1 MKKKDFFR
9 LLLVY
14 VLLFFAGSVSYVLGI
29 RSGIF
34 DGISVFFYKGII
46 AIIAAG
52 SVFSVIMLMIK
63 LAAMKKIII
72 VRDILLFFCAFCCI
86 HVVIFTHLPVTAD
99 RSVSVFMLGYMNDK
113 NGECTKQEL
122 EDVFIEKYVQEYEAF
137 DKRLFEQIYTGTIAE
152 TEKGTYIITDPGK
165 RIIGI
170 YEVVADWFEIDKKL
184 ISP

>member
-1 MKKKDFFR
+1 MDFVR

-14 VLLFFAGSVSYVLGI
+14 ILLFLAGSAAYVLGI

-34 DGISVFFYKGII
+34 NGISVFFYKGII
-46 AIIAAG
+46 AIIAVG
-52 SVFSVIMLMIK
+52 LVFTVIMLIIK
-63 LAAMKKIII
+63 FAAMKKVIT

-86 HVVIFTHLPVTAD
+86 HIVIFTHLPVTAD
-99 RSVSVFMLGYMNDK
+99 RSISVFMLGYMNNK

-122 EDVFIEKYVQEYEAF
+122 EDVFIEKYVHEYEAF
-137 DKRLFEQIYTGTIAE
+137 DKRIFEQIYTGTIEE
-152 TEKGTYIITDPGK
+152 TDKETYILTDSGK

-170 YEVVADWFEIDKKL
+170 YEVVADWFRIDEKL